1 MSYLRFSP
9 LSLSASLINS
19 SRRASLTGIPSCIFW
34 DSLTRSL
41 RKPRSGYGLAMRFT
55 IASCAYFPSIK
66 PTEDIYRLRQVAF
79 GFSVILFWGDLK
91 QSQGFDSGH
100 WFWGTMLYLAVL
112 LTVLGK
118 AALVSECV
126 RSFMRLFHHHSCI
139 CSIWTKYTVAGMTIS
154 RDCGP
159 LNLINH
165 VLLAI
170 PGSFVFTM
178 LFLPLYIVV
187 APSIGFS
194 LEYRGLD
201 PRLFTDSVFWFT
213 ILLVPSICLCRDF
226 VWK

>member
-1 MSYLRFSP
+1 
-9 LSLSASLINS
+9 
-19 SRRASLTGIPSCIFW
+19 
-34 DSLTRSL
+34 
-41 RKPRSGYGLAMRFT
+41 MRFT
-55 IASCAYFPSIK
+55 TALYAYFPLIM
-66 PTEDIYRLRQVAF
+66 PTDDFYGLWQVAF

-91 QSQGFDSGH
+91 QSRGYDSGH

-126 RSFMRLFHHHSCI
+126 LGFMRLSYYCSCFPI
-139 CSIWTKYTVAGMTIS
+139 CSIWTKYTVAGMTVS

-194 LEYRGLD
+194 VEYRGLD

-213 ILLVPSICLCRDF
+213 ILLVPAICLCRDF